1 MNEEDFLKTLK
12 SSIKD
17 AIDRYYRNL
26 VYIEK
31 KDYLSDLINVLK
43 AYLEVNSNPK
53 VAYAFHPW
61 VSESK
66 ERMLKIK
73 EIFSNFEDID
83 YSSSDKYLGNT
94 YDIVILDLVDNF
106 QPNYIGRLVDLVR
119 GGGLIVLYTN
129 NLVENKLFK
138 NTIVRNG
145 KVDSLYEER
154 FKKKIFEHEG
164 TFIINE
170 EGYFAKPFSG
180 NLGKRT
186 NSVIPKNP
194 YMPIELH
201 KLSLSAD
208 QNQVIEGFEFL
219 LRGGKRILALTASRG
234 RGKSA
239 VTGLSLAGIIYKNLE
254 DNFKSRIAV
263 TAPSISSCSQIM
275 EFLKKGLDAL
285 GIKNKVIKSDNGFIR
300 AIDGNDFRVY
310 YEPPEATLTDQGN
323 ILVIDEAAALGINY
337 IDLATKIWRKVVLV
351 TTIYGYEGSG
361 KVFLKYLR
369 NMLSSR
375 KLSVRWLTMEKPLRY
390 AEGDPIEDWLYNALM
405 LNAEVSKPLNNINIA
420 YFETLNKEN
429 LINSDNILSQVYG
442 ILVTAHYR
450 NNPDDLMIMLD
461 GVHHHLKSIYYDDSY
476 IAVAQVSEEGELSDP
491 MIEYALKGGTFDGDL
506 IPDRMLK
513 HVRVKEFGKMK
524 GWRIVRIAVI
534 PELQDKGIGSKMLL
548 VLSKEAEEEGID
560 WIGSSFMGDPKV
572 LNFWIKNN
580 FYPIHVSPKRN
591 EKFGDF
597 PVVVIKPFS
606 EEAKKI
612 VNISSYIFKE
622 KLLNTLHDVYYDMS
636 PNLASILLHGSRFHK
651 DVNLTKIHLAKISAF
666 LQGTSP
672 YESSADAIH
681 LLVLKYFW
689 DSKRNW
695 SLENE
700 EEQVLIGKIL
710 QGKPWGYLSSTLG
723 INRTHMNEIIYGSIS
738 DLSKKYYNLD
748 ADSSLG
754 VSLEELSD
762 EFR

>member
-1 MNEEDFLKTLK
+1 VEKEEFLKTLK

-17 AIDRYYRNL
+17 SIDRYYRNL

-31 KDYLSDLINVLK
+31 KDYLNDLIDVLK
-43 AYLEVNSNPK
+43 SYLEVNSTPK

-61 VSESK
+61 VTESK

-73 EIFSNFEDID
+73 EFFSEFDDID

-94 YDIVILDLVDNF
+94 YDVVILDLVDNF
-106 QPNYIGRLVDLVR
+106 QPNYVGRLVDLAR
-119 GGGLIVLYTN
+119 GGGLVVLYTN
-129 NLVENKLFK
+129 NLIENKLFR

-145 KVDSLYEER
+145 KIDPFYERR
-154 FKKKIFEHEG
+154 FKEKIFEHQG
-164 TFIINE
+164 TFVASD
-170 EGYFAKPFSG
+170 EGYFAKPFAKS
-180 NLGKRT
+180 LGKRPAPI
-186 NSVIPKNP
+186 IPKKT

-201 KLSLSAD
+201 KLALSED
-208 QNQVIEGFEFL
+208 QNNVIEGFEFL
-219 LRGGKRILALTASRG
+219 LRGGKRILTLTAARG

-239 VTGLSLAGIIYKNLE
+239 VTGLSLAGIIYHNLE

-285 GIKNKVIKSDNGFIR
+285 GIENNVIKSDNGFIR
-300 AIDGNDFRVY
+300 AIDGKDFRVY
-310 YEPPEATLTDQGN
+310 YESPEATLTDQGN
-323 ILVIDEAAALGINY
+323 ILVVDEAASLGMNY
-337 IDLATKIWRKVVLV
+337 IDIATKIWRKVVLV

-369 NMLSSR
+369 NLLTSR
-375 KLSVRWLTMEKPLRY
+375 RLSVRWLTMEKPLRY
-390 AEGDPIEDWLYNALM
+390 VEGDPIEDWLYNALM
-405 LNAEVSKPLNNINIA
+405 LNAEVSKPLKDIDIA

-429 LINSDNILSQVYG
+429 LINSDDILSQVYG

-461 GVHHHLKSIYYDDSY
+461 GVHHHLKSIYYDGSY
-476 IAVAQVSEEGELSDP
+476 IAVAQVSEEGELSDS

-513 HVRVKEFGKMK
+513 HVRIKEFGKMK

-548 VLSKEAEEEGID
+548 MLSKEAEEEGID

-572 LNFWIKNN
+572 LNFWIKNG

-612 VNISSYIFKE
+612 VSISTYIFKE

-636 PNLASILLHGSRFHK
+636 PKLASTLINGSKFHR
-651 DVNLTKIHLAKISAF
+651 DIELTKVHLAKISAF

-723 INRTHMNEIIYGSIS
+723 INRTHMNEIIYESIS

-748 ADSSLG
+748 ADSTLG
-754 VSLEELSD
+754 ISLEDLSD